1 MGAIKEKM
9 KQQMEIRGL
18 SECTQESYLR
28 AAAQFVKFFMVSP
41 EQLGV
46 EEIHAYQLHL
56 IRERQLAAATYNVHV
71 AALRFL
77 YQTTLNVDWKIEAI
91 PFRKQTKALPVV
103 LSPEEVLS
111 LYDAVDNIKHKAII
125 VTLYDTGARAT
136 EVVHLKITDID
147 SKRMFVRIEQGKGR
161 KDRYVP
167 LSEKLLKVLRCYWGS
182 QKRHSTTWLFP
193 GQKPDRPYNRGSL
206 HKVIGAAR
214 ISSGIQKPVTAHIL
228 RHSFATRLLETGVD
242 IRTIQLLLGH
252 RSLRTTSIYLHV
264 ASNYLDCTQTP
275 LDTLDLT
282 LL

>member
-1 MGAIKEKM
+1 MGAVREKM

-18 SECTQESYLR
+18 SENTQESYLR
-28 AAAQFVKFFMVSP
+28 AAAQLVKFFMVSP

-46 EEIHAYQLHL
+46 EDIHAYQLHL

-77 YQTTLNVDWKIEAI
+77 YQTTLNVDWRIDAI
-91 PFRKQTKALPVV
+91 PFSKKNKSLPVV

-111 LYDAVDNIKHKAII
+111 LYDAVGNVKHKAII
-125 VTLYDTGARAT
+125 LTLYDTGARAS
-136 EVVHLKITDID
+136 EAVHLKLTDID
-147 SKRMFVRIEQGKGR
+147 SKRMCVRIEQGKGR

-167 LSEKLLKVLRCYWGS
+167 LSDTLLKVLRHYWSS
-182 QKRHSTTWLFP
+182 QRRHSRTWLFP
-193 GQKPDRPYNRGSL
+193 GQKPELPYNRRSL

-214 ISSGIQKPVTAHIL
+214 TRSGIQKPVTAHIL
-228 RHSFATRLLETGVD
+228 RHSFATRLLESGVD
-242 IRTIQLLLGH
+242 IRTIQILLGH

-264 ASNYLDCTQTP
+264 ASNYLESTLTP
-275 LDTLDLT
+275 LDTLDLP